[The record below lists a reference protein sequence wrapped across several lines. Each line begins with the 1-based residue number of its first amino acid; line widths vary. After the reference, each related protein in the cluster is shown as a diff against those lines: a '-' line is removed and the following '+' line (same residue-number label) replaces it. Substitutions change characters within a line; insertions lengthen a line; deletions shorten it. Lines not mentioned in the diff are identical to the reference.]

1 MKKLWTLAG
10 VLVVMV
16 AFAGGTT
23 LISMAQQKAQ
33 KDSRGRIEYVY
44 IRTKDGYTVKD
55 KSGYLVY
62 RVVFKDGYRMV
73 YDQYGKLKSKV
84 KTDKR

>member
-1 MKKLWTLAG
+1 
-10 VLVVMV
+10 MV

-23 LISMAQQKAQ
+23 LISMAQQKAQKAQ